1 MALMDYRKL
10 CPKSGHV
17 LSVEEREALRAAGHA
32 SGSARTVRC
41 ESCGRTVEVCRDP
54 GTGRSLIYSMHL
66 RADPGLSDTWGC
78 RR

>member
-17 LSVEEREALRAAGHA
+17 LSVEDRDALRAAEHA
-32 SGSARTVRC
+32 GGSARTVRC
-41 ESCGRTVEVCRDP
+41 ETCGRTVEVCRDP

-66 RADPGLSDTWGC
+66 RAGVRLNDQQGC
-78 RR
+78 QR

>member
-17 LSVEEREALRAAGHA
+17 LSVEERDALRAAEHA
-32 SGSARTVRC
+32 GGSARTVRC
-41 ESCGRTVEVCRDP
+41 ETCGRTVEVCRDP

-66 RADPGLSDTWGC
+66 RTSPRLSDTQGG

>member
-17 LSVEEREALRAAGHA
+17 LSVEDREALRAAEHA
-32 SGSARTVRC
+32 GGIARTVRC
-41 ESCGRTVEVCRDP
+41 ETCGRTVEVCRDP

-66 RADPGLSDTWGC
+66 RAGQGLSDTRVC